1 MGKWKIWTLKIR
13 RCWAAEYQQLLKY
26 SELRKI
32 YVERICQADL
42 KIGCITSAEWK
53 IQTTYNYKNLY
64 KLMKI
69 APKLMNYRA
78 NMTYFILN
86 HDILFNY
93 FNEENEEQPWKRS
106 VPCNCDVCNSYFTE
120 QTITSWSINIK
131 LWISMFR
138 M

>member
-32 YVERICQADL
+32 YVERICQTDL

-69 APKLMNYRA
+69 APKLMNYRV